1 MIRAFLAVEPSP
13 ELLAKLAV
21 LQQDLNRTI
30 DPEIPRGTR
39 ISWVQPAKIHLTIK
53 FLGDMDEQLIDPLS
67 VAVDQAIANKRAV
80 NVPLEQLGVF
90 PRPHNPRVLWVGP
103 SEHWERGA
111 EAKQVAEIHAA
122 IEHVCEGLNFLR
134 ETQSFSPHLT
144 LARMKMGERKVGI
157 ALAKSGAL
165 DPPLALSSLALETVA
180 LMKSELK
187 QTGSVYT
194 KLWEVKIGEQRVL
207 SPTSPTVLAPRPV

>member
-1 MIRAFLAVEPSP
+1 
-13 ELLAKLAV
+13 
-21 LQQDLNRTI
+21 
-30 DPEIPRGTR
+30 
-39 ISWVQPAKIHLTIK
+39 
-53 FLGDMDEQLIDPLS
+53 
-67 VAVDQAIANKRAV
+67 
-80 NVPLEQLGVF
+80 
-90 PRPHNPRVLWVGP
+90 
-103 SEHWERGA
+103 
-111 EAKQVAEIHAA
+111 
-122 IEHVCEGLNFLR
+122 
-134 ETQSFSPHLT
+134 
-144 LARMKMGERKVGI
+144 MGERKVGI

>member
-13 ELLAKLAV
+13 ELRAELAV

-30 DPEIPRGTR
+30 EPEIPRGTR

-67 VAVDQAIANKRAV
+67 VAVEQAIANKRAV

-111 EAKQVAEIHAA
+111 EAKRLAEIHDA
-122 IEHVCEGLNFLR
+122 IEQACEGLNFLR

-144 LARMKMGERKVGI
+144 LARMKLGERHIGA
-157 ALAKSGAL
+157 ALAKSGLL
-165 DPPLALSSLALETVA
+165 DRRLSLGSFAVGSVV